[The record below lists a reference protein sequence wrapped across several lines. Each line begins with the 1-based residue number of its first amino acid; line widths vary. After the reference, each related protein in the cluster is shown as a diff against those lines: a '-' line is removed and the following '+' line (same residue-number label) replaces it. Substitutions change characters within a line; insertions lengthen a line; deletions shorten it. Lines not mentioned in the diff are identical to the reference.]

1 MCQLFEH
8 CAPEF
13 FLTCCDAVCTRIRSY
28 VLECR
33 AGMQSILL
41 IPYNQPL
48 IPHNQLTLIQVS
60 SLGTLYRKG
69 SAPFLGGDSFHPM
82 ICGIDKPLE
91 NFDLALQKRNQ
102 GNFAKHLAID
112 QIMNTHKIVLPY
124 NTQSFGQMGINRLGL
139 VKRIQSEQN
148 INDMRLNRRSKH
160 LQYSLFG
167 TLTSIGVSSFHQS

>member
-1 MCQLFEH
+1 
-8 CAPEF
+8 
-13 FLTCCDAVCTRIRSY
+13 
-28 VLECR
+28 
-33 AGMQSILL
+33 
-41 IPYNQPL
+41 
-48 IPHNQLTLIQVS
+48 
-60 SLGTLYRKG
+60 
-69 SAPFLGGDSFHPM
+69 M

-91 NFDLALQKRNQ
+91 NSDLALQKRNL
-102 GNFAKHLAID
+102 GNFAKHLPID
-112 QIMNTHKIVLPY
+112 QIINTHKIVLPY